1 MIFVDT
7 SVIVAASTPSDHR
20 HEACI
25 NLLAVADSRGGA
37 CAAHTL
43 AEVFA
48 VLTGRPVPLRLPPS
62 DAATLVAHTSKRLT
76 VVSLT
81 VTEYLA
87 AIQGLATLGHSAGM
101 VYDALLLACARKVKA
116 SRIYTLNQKHFRL
129 VAPDLA
135 SRIQEP

>member
-25 NLLAVADSRGGA
+25 DLLSVADSRGGA

-43 AEVFA
+43 AEIFS
-48 VLTGRPVPLRLPPS
+48 VLTGRPASLRMPPL
-62 DAATLVAHTSKRLT
+62 DAARLVAHTRKRLT

-81 VTEYLA
+81 PTEHLSAIQSLA
-87 AIQGLATLGHSAGM
+87 ALGYSGGM
-101 VYDALLLACARKVKA
+101 IYDALLLACARKIDAK
-116 SRIYTLNQKHFRL
+116 RIYTLNPKHFRQI
-129 VAPDLA
+129 APDLT
-135 SRIQEP
+135 SRILEP

>member
-7 SVIVAASTPSDHR
+7 SVIIAASTPSDRR

-25 NLLAVADSRGGA
+25 DLLEIADSRGGA
-37 CAAHTL
+37 CATHTL

-48 VLTGRPVPLRLPPS
+48 VLTGRPAPLRMPPS
-62 DAATLVAHTSKRLT
+62 DAAKLVAHTRNRLT

-81 VTEYLA
+81 PTEYLA
-87 AIQGLATLGHSAGM
+87 AIQGLASLGHSGGT
-101 VYDALLLACARKVKA
+101 VYDALLLACARKAKA

-129 VAPDLA
+129 VAPDMA
-135 SRIQEP
+135 SRIREP

>member
-25 NLLAVADSRGGA
+25 DLLAVADSRGGA
-37 CAAHTL
+37 CATHTL

-48 VLTGRPVPLRLPPS
+48 VLTGRPAPLRMPPS

-81 VTEYLA
+81 PTEYLA
-87 AIQGLATLGHSAGM
+87 AIQGLATLGHSGAM
-101 VYDALLLACARKVKA
+101 IYDALLLACARKAKA
-116 SRIYTLNQKHFRL
+116 NRIYTLNQKHFRL

-135 SRIQEP
+135 SRIHEP